1 MWVNIYLMLFNFQF
15 FYNLYKLLVGSL
27 KEEREVRG
35 TPEVLDPRY
44 FQPGGPRY
52 LCTR

>member
-1 MWVNIYLMLFNFQF
+1 MWVNSFLMMF
-15 FYNLYKLLVGSL
+15 FFFKKQLCKLLVGSL
-27 KEEREVRG
+27 KEEREDRG
-35 TPEVLDPRY
+35 TPEVLDPRH